1 MEHFIRALPLEA
13 QIAVAVV
20 AVLTILFHLRYN
32 EKTVAYAP
40 TILTTTGIFATF
52 LGIALGLAEFDTSN
66 IQASIPTLLGG
77 LKTAFWASVV
87 GVGGALTIKFR
98 HFFIGVRQPHA
109 GTGAD
114 GQITAADLA
123 ALLKG
128 IQQALVGTDD
138 GALISQIKLLRQD
151 TNDRLVVS
159 A

>member
-1 MEHFIRALPLEA
+1 MEYFIRALPLEA

-66 IQASIPTLLGG
+66 IQASIPMLLGG

-98 HFFIGVRQPHA
+98 HFFIGEY
-109 GTGAD
+109 
-114 GQITAADLA
+114 
-123 ALLKG
+123 
-128 IQQALVGTDD
+128 
-138 GALISQIKLLRQD
+138 
-151 TNDRLVVS
+151 
-159 A
+159 